1 MLSRVLESFISNI
14 VAHIDVMLYV
24 DDLTKHFD
32 PISSLPKVSVISHKS
47 IFVSY
52 SMFAQITHLKQSFC
66 TPSFSPSRCIS
77 PTNEAKSPFINRNN
91 LPLRGVGVNR
101 VLTYF
106 GSIERKENFVP
117 TLETFEEVPTSTTF
131 DEVVACEAN
140 LESNDFEKKNMLSSI
155 S

>member
-1 MLSRVLESFISNI
+1 
-14 VAHIDVMLYV
+14 
-24 DDLTKHFD
+24 
-32 PISSLPKVSVISHKS
+32 
-47 IFVSY
+47 
-52 SMFAQITHLKQSFC
+52 MFAQITHLKQSFC

-140 LESNDFEKKNMLSSI
+140 LESNDFIEDVKLNVLDQAWLK
-155 S
+155 